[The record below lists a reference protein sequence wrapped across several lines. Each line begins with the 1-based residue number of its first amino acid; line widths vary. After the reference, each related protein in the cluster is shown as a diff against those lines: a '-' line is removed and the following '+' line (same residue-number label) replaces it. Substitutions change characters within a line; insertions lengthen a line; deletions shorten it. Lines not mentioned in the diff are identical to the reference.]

1 MKCPSSFRFIF
12 LITYTLDEESLD
24 TLYPPFSPFQ
34 VTYLILLSLYLLLLD
49 NVICPPRS
57 RASGTP
63 TPAPTSAPTISQYPT
78 ARPTNMPTIRP
89 STPTQAPTISLNPTM
104 SPTLFPT
111 QAPTISLNPTMS
123 PTLFPT
129 LSPTISQNPTLEP
142 TDKPTVNPTLYPTM
156 PPTLTFRKDGAND
169 GRKNMK
175 FDLLG
180 LLLLALPVGAA
191 AYLF

>member
-1 MKCPSSFRFIF
+1 
-12 LITYTLDEESLD
+12 
-24 TLYPPFSPFQ
+24 
-34 VTYLILLSLYLLLLD
+34 
-49 NVICPPRS
+49 
-57 RASGTP
+57 
-63 TPAPTSAPTISQYPT
+63 
-78 ARPTNMPTIRP
+78 
-89 STPTQAPTISLNPTM
+89 
-104 SPTLFPT
+104 
-111 QAPTISLNPTMS
+111 MS

-142 TDKPTVNPTLYPTM
+142 TSVSPTFFPTR

>member
-12 LITYTLDEESLD
+12 LITYTPDEESLD

-34 VTYLILLSLYLLLLD
+34 VTYLS
-49 NVICPPRS
+49 ICPPRS

-63 TPAPTSAPTISQYPT
+63 TPVPTSDPT
-78 ARPTNMPTIRP
+78 ARPTTSRP
-89 STPTQAPTISLNPTM
+89 SNPTQEPTISLNPTM
-104 SPTLFPT
+104 SPTLY
-111 QAPTISLNPTMS
+111 
-123 PTLFPT
+123 PT

-142 TDKPTVNPTLYPTM
+142 TDKPTINPTLYPTRS
-156 PPTLTFRKDGAND
+156 PTLIFGLKEVASDG
-169 GRKNMK
+169 GKNMK

-180 LLLLALPVGAA
+180 LLLLALPVSAA